1 MMTLQSSGAI
11 TLAQVQTEYG
21 GSNPVSMSEYYRDGS
36 YVDSTGAY
44 TAYDYDRTGSDTTY
58 WLFLDVP
65 SGNDV
70 YVYWNNSLVASFNG
84 NSGTTN
90 YTTGGYEYNRGTLQS
105 TEGGGYAPTER
116 YYQVRR
122 RQTGINSS
130 VPTSG
135 AISMD
140 DFYGG
145 IG

>member
-1 MMTLQSSGAI
+1 MTLQSSGAI

-21 GSNPVSMSEYYRDGS
+21 GSNPISMSEYYRNGS

-44 TAYDYDRTGSDTTY
+44 TAYDYDRTGSDATY
-58 WLFLDVP
+58 WVFVDAG
-65 SGNDV
+65 GNDTSII
-70 YVYWNNSLVASFNG
+70 WNNSTVANFDG

-90 YTTGGYEYNRGTLQS
+90 HTAGGYEYNRGTLQA
-105 TEGGGYAPTER
+105 TEGGGYSPTVR

-135 AISMD
+135 TISMD